1 MEGIEPSSS
10 VWKTEVLTVELHPRT
25 AVADPVNLSASAP
38 ARPSLGPDGV
48 CTLPAM
54 TSSDAS
60 PSAVPNGAHLIGG
73 DWSTHAPGGTAVSD
87 NPARP
92 DEPVGEYPLGD
103 ASTAADAVTSAV
115 DAQATWTALGFG
127 ARARILE
134 RAAVL
139 FDERADD
146 LALVA
151 TLEEGKT
158 LPEARGEA
166 VLSAETCRYQAGLA
180 KTSTERIFPSGTRGE
195 TIRTVRSPLG
205 VVGVITPWN
214 FPILIPVWKIAPAL
228 VTGNPVVWKP
238 ASNTPLTAVAVAAVF
253 HDAGVPPGVLNL
265 VLGPGS
271 MGGALVADERVDGV
285 TFTGSVGV
293 GHGIRD
299 VVTARNGRVQL
310 ELGGHNPCIV
320 FPDADLDMAVTAV
333 VGGAMGATGQK
344 CTATRRIIAVGNI
357 HGELVDRMVAAVGS
371 LRVGDGQDPATAIG
385 PLVSMTAR
393 AEVSEAIEQAKVEGA
408 ETVAVTEGVP
418 DGPCFQAPTLFV
430 GGTNLT
436 VTREEVFGPVS
447 TVLRVDD
454 EDEAFALANDTEF
467 GLSASVF
474 TNDLWKMD
482 RAINEIRAGIV
493 KINGPTTGS
502 EIHAPFGGDKNS
514 SGHAAR
520 EQGDTA
526 HEFFTRTRT
535 AYIKP
540 GSPR

>member
-1 MEGIEPSSS
+1 M
-10 VWKTEVLTVELHPRT
+10 
-25 AVADPVNLSASAP
+25 NLSA
-38 ARPSLGPDGV
+38 LGPTCPLLWDKPIA
-48 CTLPAM
+48 TLISM
-54 TSSDAS
+54 TNT
-60 PSAVPNGAHLIGG
+60 SATISLVQAGAHLIDG
-73 DWSTHAPGGTAVSD
+73 DWSMHAPGGMAVSN

-92 DEPVGEYPLGD
+92 EEPVGEFPLGD
-103 ASTAADAVTSAV
+103 ASTAADAVTAAV
-115 DAQATWTALGFG
+115 DAQAMWAALGFG
-127 ARARILE
+127 ARARLLE
-134 RAAVL
+134 RAATL
-139 FDERADD
+139 FDERADE

-158 LPEARGEA
+158 LAEARGEA
-166 VLSAETCRYQAGLA
+166 VLSAETCRYQAGIA
-180 KTSTERIFPSGTRGE
+180 KMSTERIFPSSTPGE
-195 TIRTVRSPLG
+195 TIRTVRAPLG

-228 VTGNPVVWKP
+228 MAGNSVVWKP
-238 ASNTPLTAVAVAAVF
+238 ASNTPLTAVAVARVF

-271 MGGALVADERVDGV
+271 MGGALVADNRVDGV

-293 GHGIRD
+293 GRTIRD

-320 FPDADLDMAVTAV
+320 FSDADLDMATTAA
-333 VGGAMGATGQK
+333 VGGAMGSTGQK
-344 CTATRRIIAVGNI
+344 CTATRRIIAVGDI
-357 HGELVDRMVAAVGS
+357 HDELVDRLVAMVNT
-371 LRVGDGQDPATAIG
+371 LKVGDGQDPMTGIG
-385 PLVSMTAR
+385 PLVSR
-393 AEVSEAIEQAKVEGA
+393 AALVEVADAIEKAKNEGA
-408 ETVAVTEGVP
+408 EMVAATEDVP

-430 GGTNLT
+430 GNANLT
-436 VTREEVFGPVS
+436 ITREEVFGPVS

-454 EDEAFALANDTEF
+454 EEEAFALANDTEF

-474 TNDLWKMD
+474 TNDLWKID
-482 RAINEIRAGIV
+482 RAVHELRAGLIKV
-493 KINGPTTGS
+493 NGPTTGS
-502 EIHAPFGGDKNS
+502 EIHAPFGGEKNS
-514 SGHAAR
+514 SGHSAR